1 MKVDTNRLKK
11 GTSELTPECRQLI
24 EDMNSRK
31 TRKEL
36 LEYLE
41 KLRGWV
47 YGKCELYHWIEL
59 LDRFDDILAE
69 AAKENPDNEFAL
81 YCDTNYTPSDV
92 RLLLYVINFTTLL
105 IEHSFSRHLYNSIE
119 HLTQLLSSTNM
130 DIVMCVLNLLY
141 MFSKRSNFIPRL
153 NSTKKVSLLNK
164 LFNFAES
171 WGGKENGFSLAQ
183 CCKKD
188 ARLPRSSSTLYFEY
202 YNAGGQLDFIEVPGL
217 DRIKESPASM
227 AKIVCDK
234 IPHLGDDQ
242 RMHILTRIRLAAT
255 FHNYRMRLQ
264 FVQARL
270 QAISV
275 LVYSNAILD
284 NIHNLLYPGFL
295 EELVELLEV
304 KDIHLVEIRAAALR
318 TLTSIIHLDRNPHF
332 PKKPGSRLS
341 KIIEVTGA
349 ALYHGFLPTLVRA
362 CINHLISIQAKEN
375 DVVASY
381 SVMHQYTFAYEN
393 TNITEF
399 DLFKQTN
406 QFPLSLA
413 TALFSFLYHLA
424 SYEAGGEALVACG
437 MMESLL
443 RVINW
448 PGADLEHITF
458 VTRAVRVIDL
468 ITNIDMHTFHSNNG
482 LGAFIQRLETEVH
495 HCRQDQQD
503 GKKKRKRRT
512 AEIDYM
518 NKHDIIKSPIREGE
532 EDSDMTDAEGI
543 GLEFENERDKDDNE
557 DSNISSESDTK
568 SLHYNEPGSSS
579 SNASTST
586 SKKDTDSNEKD
597 KKIACVTQRAALL
610 KSMLN
615 FLKKSIQ
622 DSAYNSGMRNVME
635 SSLPRSL
642 RNIISNADYY
652 GPSLFLLATDVV
664 TVYVFQEPSLLC
676 TLQDSGLTDIVL
688 RSLLRKEVPA
698 TREVLGSL
706 PNVFSALCLNAR
718 GLEEFSSYHPF
729 DRLFQVLLSP
739 DYLIAMRRRRSS
751 DPLGDTATNL
761 GNAMD
766 DLIKHHPSLRTD
778 ATKSIIK
785 LLTELVR
792 IGSDPHFIC
801 WRANNNN
808 AKSDTGSTSQSNAA
822 RNANKDNGN
831 GSSGEDDDDEE
842 ISSASQQ
849 RSSNRNENAA
859 SSSRTSFTQSTTYQQ
874 HSGTTPEER
883 EPVPLIDYILNVM
896 KFLDAIISNGTNGEH
911 CREFVSLGG
920 LQPLLSILSL
930 PNLPVDS
937 PVTTTAQAVATVC
950 KSVLNLA
957 HETKVIEVA
966 IEQLSQ
972 VVEKLNPLVVHMN
985 SPEKSI
991 LLKELTNCPRM
1002 EAGFSNADY
1011 TPLLHAMSAV
1021 HGYVVMLVHI
1031 CRSSQNDVRM
1041 LLLRKWGIDCARGKK
1056 LLQSLVQLY
1065 TSLVWES
1072 TILLGMCSEDNANA
1086 AKGPEFNYDE
1096 SINRIQTELRRDTV
1110 DISEESSDQTPSTSA
1125 ASAAAVNQQSVSDAS
1140 SASEAILQQA
1150 SSSARGVDMEIDDDV
1165 ICLTPFPSSSSS
1177 QTVPTNDEAISID
1190 STTSSSDSVV
1200 YVPNRSDPGK
1210 DDTETK
1216 CSSDQ
1221 ASSEKP
1227 DGDTKRREKGAPG
1240 QLRYIKAL
1248 LAASSRLGRAL
1259 AELFGN
1265 LVKLCVGTPG
1275 RQRRTN
1281 ELLSTANFPC
1291 TEAGDIARVLSYILV
1306 NGFCYEKIVSPS
1318 VPKLK
1323 LTFLICSVGFTGP
1336 MLFDEKRYAFHL
1348 MLSQFCEEGG
1358 LEAFFDMFKWALSY
1372 GCADEDKESFIKG
1385 NEYAEGT
1392 GEFLDAWLLLLEK
1405 MVNPRAIFESP
1416 HYITSRPTSG
1426 PTGQLLE
1433 FEPVFYM
1440 VKVHSLALNALSDIW
1455 DKKPLPN
1462 YGIRMAESIMA
1473 IMKHILK
1480 NETMLREKY
1489 QKRKE
1494 EIKKVE
1500 EEGEAR
1506 KNYRDSIKKSV
1517 NLNHLKLFMD
1527 MGFSEVHVSEALAVT
1542 NSVEQATDF
1551 LLNRPESSGNASAS
1565 AMSRLL
1571 SFEQE
1576 LDDDDEDD
1584 NDEADGDGSEIEV
1597 VNRTNKPTNT
1607 DKNTADMNEQV
1618 ENPAT
1623 EKTPEITE
1631 SKNKTTWKSVQ
1642 LPDAVAIDNF
1652 CREALK
1658 KTFNTMDQ
1666 LPETVTSGAD
1676 LLAVLYRRHTPD
1688 MKHKFLLT
1696 LVQNITDW
1704 AEKMLHNLKARDAL
1718 NSSKREEIL
1727 IGRYGIKLYIRL
1739 KVGCLLLDDI
1749 YKDMRKTFCMAI
1761 RHEKSLSTLIML
1773 LHKIE
1778 SILQEHIAL
1787 GAPPITPRWL
1797 QHLIE
1802 FIDSIDNACHIMQR
1816 KTNMLAVTTKIWKWF
1831 DSPAGKWNAYSNTN
1845 NEIIHKAFVA
1855 GERSVRITCG
1865 RQKYT
1870 INFNCMSQVNEATG
1884 NHRPIILGL
1893 KVTDLADGSSKIESS
1908 IITSET
1914 SSDSDSGDQSETADQ
1929 SAVNTR
1935 SAGSQAAADILPHSR
1950 SSSDGGSIDSIAV
1963 GNTES
1968 RLSGLFEIDD
1978 DSKLEEEITE
1988 GGVGVET
1995 SASGLNK
2002 IVLHE
2007 EPTGLQQ
2014 YDTGAIVSCLA
2025 RLMRP
2030 KLAID
2035 LDTINSILKLC
2046 VKLTK
2051 DAESA
2056 KVFANNGG
2064 INLLLSMRQMCG
2076 YMGFPTY
2083 AILLIRHVLEEP
2095 QTLLATMERVIASRT
2110 MSVIPSNH
2118 RDLIFVL
2125 RQMSSA
2131 VSRDPKTFMRAASN
2145 VLRLDSNIMKGNDDT
2160 RLIVKAS
2167 VLIRK
2172 AAATGTS
2179 SSASTSTADDNVA
2192 SCSNVHSATEN
2203 DIATSVIKD
2212 LLKALLLPC
2221 IHFPPPPAAR
2231 ALFKEKTQLTFG
2243 GLTSTSKASS
2253 SNSATDASSF
2263 EKTPSDDSQSD
2274 QCCGWHVPSSS
2285 HLHDKPLLTRSTILK
2300 ILADAVRS
2308 YQTFAPK
2315 LITEHVYYAKDSVLI
2330 KQDQSAL
2337 SFILDNF
2344 LPLKE
2349 NCQDREVSTMARV
2362 LITSL
2367 SDCVDQLSIQNTV
2380 ISEVKSAIQ
2389 RAINLPECSDKHMRL
2404 QVFVGLLPTTID
2416 NPMPLNKI
2424 TPHRRNEILLILLR
2438 KGIMTD
2444 LAKMILHLDLSNPNS
2459 VTTLNAVLKPMETLL
2474 RLTISPGLSAKKKTS
2489 QLQCDR
2495 RNRDQLLN
2503 ATQGSNG
2510 GTTTI
2515 HTLSRRSTND
2525 LDGDHIILD
2534 VMADRPRASGFFFTG
2549 DSRTSE
2555 QFNNIFDGILGND
2568 QEFFNDGVLRHLN
2581 DDAESPNA
2589 DVAFET
2595 SSESSDSESNASE
2608 DNDERDGDDDDGNE
2622 EHGEERSEADADEET
2637 RQFIEIFD
2645 HAYAPDQPRATTSDR
2660 RLDGVPIIRYTVS
2673 SNLNPSGS
2681 GTSSGASTSGAG
2693 SASNLDNL
2701 VLVHQTRPR
2710 NTNASV
2716 LSRSFNPIHQQ
2727 QLPSINIGI
2736 VRSSPATGPSTS
2748 ARNNNSIDD
2757 DLIARFNYY
2766 IHHGQTLSSGSGSG
2780 SNPTVPSS
2788 ISNLTAGGGGLGSSS
2803 TVQFGTNAGITVGG
2817 GGAEDT
2823 SEGRVPSST
2832 NRLQRDSRRLLLVDQ
2847 QYCTSHSFNNS
2858 DENQNEL
2865 FNQDALHWWLEE
2877 AKHLDMESQ
2886 PDICLT
2892 VAHQLI
2898 PVLQELRAKTKRRK
2912 RKTASII
2919 TQAGSIDE
2927 STKTQESSGIS
2938 TPSVNITTP
2947 ATVQNSS
2954 SPSNRR
2960 SAIPIL
2966 LPRNSD
2972 SRDAANPS
2980 SDIVDPI
2987 IEFNSLNDEDND
2999 NPDLDTSGA
3008 RRMQASNDR
3017 ESPLA
3022 TSQNETTDP
3031 EVVEESGDDSN
3042 SDGEPLTPQE
3052 TSQTGRQSNQSL
3064 VTSAANLRQRI
3075 TEEMAVAALAEAAL
3089 VPLPDDDEDEEE
3101 EEEEEEE
3108 VEADERQENDE
3119 NDDDNEEEGEDE
3131 ELNVE
3136 DVIMD
3141 FDDEIQNVLSQFSA
3155 PAPQEIASESMVHS
3169 YSSVSQNAEAGSDQS
3184 DRITENISEPSSEPS
3199 AASTTALSSDA
3210 GALASTSSA
3219 DINNASPSLTTIA
3232 GGSSSSNR
3240 AAASGTAASSSRNN
3254 EMSPEVRL
3262 VLGDLQIPEGVDP
3275 SFLAALPSE
3284 MREEVIQEHLRAQR
3298 NRQRAQQN
3306 AIETEHESLIEVN
3319 PDFLAALPPSIQA
3332 EVLSQQRIEQ
3342 QRQAAQTAN
3351 PNDPVDAA
3359 AFFQNLQP
3367 SLRQAIL
3374 TDMEDS
3380 QIASLPPDLVAE
3392 AQNLRRDWEH
3402 RNRQTLHE
3410 RLVTHSQ
3417 ANSTPAIGGTAYI
3430 PPRIPS
3436 IQNLRGRPSWHVWYN
3451 SHSSSSNGPGE
3462 GNFQKLQGKPVA
3474 LALMETE
3481 GSLLDVDAL
3490 SSLLLML
3497 FIDDAKFNI
3506 LRLHRVIRH
3515 LCYHAGTR
3523 EWIIDS
3529 LISII
3534 KMADKTDITRT
3545 DGKLISR
3552 PQYLTLRVDAAL
3564 GYRSSVFLIKRGIEQ
3579 PFKEES
3585 YCGGEGNAIR
3595 IHPQAAQ
3602 MVCRNSLDLLITLAR
3617 YFPGDFVPFR
3627 ETESIADKTDT
3638 INTKLR
3644 VDKDGGGGGQSSPQ
3658 NPSANS
3664 SLTSA
3669 GVWCTN
3675 IAKKPKISHTP
3686 SSLSATPSSSKDE
3699 DPKSSTSSKSTGAAK
3714 KKTPSIFDVL
3724 LKLDCT
3730 TRPFQSSST
3739 STGSSSSSSKEVASA
3754 FLLNPQPNRG
3764 KLDFL
3769 SYEDSPFAQLMSLL
3783 PTSVVKR
3790 SQQLT
3795 DKLVRLLAS
3804 LGLELPKEDKI
3815 TPVAMD
3821 DDLTDTTETAPSS
3834 KPPAT
3839 ATALASETPVI
3850 PVAKAQVIDV
3860 HDSDSE
3866 PDAITGSDDD
3876 EDSGSGG
3883 DGDSFKT
3890 NKPYVKKPRSIL
3902 LYPSKIQQLKIAI
3915 EVLTTKSCSEE
3926 GLEYVTD
3933 LIVHLSQC
3941 SAKANAIVDQL
3952 LIQGVMGLA
3961 ELVRMQ
3967 ILCLMK
3973 EVKENNLK
3981 TITKETDSNAAG
3993 GANKSSSS
4001 QSSSSSKSLTT
4012 PRGGG
4017 IINDRFTAAQVVI
4030 SAPSKS
4036 KPTCEL
4042 QLPSMSPLLTKSS
4055 SQTFFLRTL
4064 KVFMQVRDF
4073 VVFQN
4078 SVTKLEPL
4086 SEIICLNELWD
4097 TLSECLVHLEKTNDQ
4112 HAVLILQPA
4121 VEAFF
4126 LIHASKKKQAVKTFR
4141 PSTHR
4146 SDTFPITRRPLGGGA
4161 SASSSSAAAAA
4172 PGPIPNTLAF
4182 GINERMPPRN
4192 AQSSSGN
4199 NSIEGESSE
4208 QESTDLAAAAVEGI
4222 VDNPSPLT
4230 GAAGS
4235 SKTETT
4241 APSTSGAATA
4251 AAKEA
4256 EIQRRDQKKFLEFA
4270 EKHRTVL
4277 NQILRQSATHLSDGP
4292 FSVLVDHTRIL
4303 DFDVKRKYFRTELER
4318 MDEGVRREELT
4329 VNVRRVT
4336 VFEDSFREL
4345 YRRGPEEWKNRFYIV
4360 FEDEE
4365 GQDAGGLLREWYVII
4380 SREIFNPMYAL
4391 FCVSPGDRV
4400 TYMINP
4406 SSHAN
4411 PNHLCYF
4418 KFVGRVIAKA
4428 IHDNKLL
4435 ECYFT
4440 RSFYKHILGI
4450 QVKYTDMESQDY
4462 EFYKGLAYLMSNDIS
4477 SLGYDLTFSTEV
4489 QEFGVTQIRDLVPNG
4504 RNITVTEKNKFD
4516 YIRLVCQLKMSGS
4529 IRQQLNAFLEG
4540 FYDIIPKRLIS
4551 IFNEQELELLISGLP
4566 NVDIEDLKQNTEYH
4580 KYNSK
4585 SPQIQWFWR
4594 ALRSFDQADR
4604 AKFLQFVTGTSK
4616 VPLQGFSALEGMNGI
4631 QKFQIHRDDRSTDRL
4646 PCAHTCFNQLDL
4658 PLYKSFEKLRTCLTK
4673 AIHECSEGFG
4683 FA

>member
-69 AAKENPDNEFAL
+69 AAKENPENEFAL

-217 DRIKESPASM
+217 DKIKESPASM

-362 CINHLISIQAKEN
+362 CINHLISIQAKET
-375 DVVASY
+375 DLVASY

-399 DLFKQTN
+399 DIFKQTN
-406 QFPLSLA
+406 LFPLSLA

-503 GKKKRKRRT
+503 GKKKRRRRT
-512 AEIDYM
+512 AEIDYT
-518 NKHDIIKSPIREGE
+518 NKHDIKSPIREGE

-543 GLEFENERDKDDNE
+543 NLEFEHERDKDENE

-579 SNASTST
+579 SNASTSG
-586 SKKDTDSNEKD
+586 SKRETDSNEKD
-597 KKIACVTQRAALL
+597 KKMACVTQRAALL

-808 AKSDTGSTSQSNAA
+808 AKSDTGSASQSSAA
-822 RNANKDNGN
+822 RNSNKDNGN

-859 SSSRTSFTQSTTYQQ
+859 SSSRASFTQSATYQ
-874 HSGTTPEER
+874 HSGNTPEER

-1086 AKGPEFNYDE
+1086 AKGADFNNYE
-1096 SINRIQTELRRDTV
+1096 EINRIQTELRRDTV
-1110 DISEESSDQTPSTSA
+1110 DINEESSEQTPPQVSTPSSSA
-1125 ASAAAVNQQSVSDAS
+1125 TTT
-1140 SASEAILQQA
+1140 SASESVSTFATTSTVASETITQQ
-1150 SSSARGVDMEIDDDV
+1150 SSEARVDMDIDDDV
-1165 ICLTPFPSSSSS
+1165 ICLTPFPSSSNAMGVSDVTIQS
-1177 QTVPTNDEAISID
+1177 TVAGNDEAISID

-1200 YVPNRSDPGK
+1200 YVPNRVDAGK
-1210 DDTETK
+1210 EESETK

-1221 ASSEKP
+1221 GIGEKI

-1372 GCADEDKESFIKG
+1372 GCADEEKENFIKG

-1426 PTGQLLE
+1426 PAGQLLE

-1506 KNYRDSIKKSV
+1506 KVYRDSVKKSV

-1551 LLNRPESSGNASAS
+1551 LLNRPESSGNASAT

-1576 LDDDDEDD
+1576 LDDDDDDD
-1584 NDEADGDGSEIEV
+1584 NDEEGADNSEIEV
-1597 VNRTNKPTNT
+1597 QSQDKPANVDKPTSVSDT
-1607 DKNTADMNEQV
+1607 EASQPAPQV
-1618 ENPAT
+1618 AEP
-1623 EKTPEITE
+1623 E

-1688 MKHKFLLT
+1688 MKQKFLLT

-1749 YKDMRKTFCMAI
+1749 YRDMRKTFCMAI

-1816 KTNMLAVTTKIWKWF
+1816 KTNMLAVTTKTWKWF
-1831 DSPAGKWNAYSNTN
+1831 DSPAGKWNAYSSSN

-1893 KVTDLADGSSKIESS
+1893 KVNEVTDGSSKIESS

-1914 SSDSDSGDQSETADQ
+1914 SSDSDSGDQSEAADQ

-1935 SAGSQAAADILPHSR
+1935 SAGSQAAADIPQSR

-1968 RLSGLFEIDD
+1968 SVSGLFEIDD
-1978 DSKLEEEITE
+1978 DSKLEGDIGE
-1988 GGVGVET
+1988 GLE
-1995 SASGLNK
+1995 SGLNR

-2145 VLRLDSNIMKGNDDT
+2145 VLRLDNIMKGKSNCYDDT

-2167 VLIRK
+2167 TIVRK
-2172 AAATGTS
+2172 TTAPTPS
-2179 SSASTSTADDNVA
+2179 SNVDDNVA
-2192 SCSNVHSATEN
+2192 SCSNSHSSEN
-2203 DIATSVIKD
+2203 DISTSVIKD

-2221 IHFPPPPAAR
+2221 IHFPPPAAAR
-2231 ALFKEKTQLTFG
+2231 TAYKEKTPLTFG
-2243 GLTSTSKASS
+2243 GITSAPKAST
-2253 SNSATDASSF
+2253 SATDAGSF
-2263 EKTPSDDSQSD
+2263 EKTQADDSQSD

-2315 LITEHVYYAKDSVLI
+2315 LITEHMYYAKDSVLI

-2367 SDCVDQLSIQNTV
+2367 SDCVDQLSVQNTV
-2380 ISEVKSAIQ
+2380 ITEVKAAIR
-2389 RAINLPECSDKHMRL
+2389 RALILPECSDKHMRL
-2404 QVFVGLLPTTID
+2404 QVFVGLLPTMID

-2424 TPHRRNEILLILLR
+2424 TPHRNEILLILLR

-2444 LAKMILHLDLSNPNS
+2444 LSKMILHLDLSNPNS

-2495 RNRDQLLN
+2495 RSRDQLLN
-2503 ATQGSNG
+2503 AAQGSG
-2510 GTTTI
+2510 SGTTTI

-2525 LDGDHIILD
+2525 LDADHIILD
-2534 VMADRPRASGFFFTG
+2534 VMADRPRASGFFFSG

-2555 QFNNIFDGILGND
+2555 QFNNMFDGILGND
-2568 QEFFNDGVLRHLN
+2568 TEYFNDGVFRHLN
-2581 DDAESPNA
+2581 VGLNDTESPNA

-2645 HAYAPDQPRATTSDR
+2645 HAYAPDQPRASTSDR

-2693 SASNLDNL
+2693 SGSNLDNL
-2701 VLVHQTRPR
+2701 VLVHQTRQR

-2766 IHHGQTLSSGSGSG
+2766 IHHGQSLSSGTGTASI
-2780 SNPTVPSS
+2780 PVPSS
-2788 ISNLTAGGGGLGSSS
+2788 MSNQLGGGGALGSSGG
-2803 TVQFGTNAGITVGG
+2803 VQFGTNATV
-2817 GGAEDT
+2817 GAEDA
-2823 SEGRVPSST
+2823 SEGRVPSSN

-2912 RKTASII
+2912 RKTASVIA
-2919 TQAGSIDE
+2919 QAGSTDE
-2927 STKTQESSGIS
+2927 SAKVQGQESTEIS
-2938 TPSVNITTP
+2938 TPSANVTTP
-2947 ATVQNSS
+2947 AVPSNT
-2954 SPSNRR
+2954 SPSSRR

-2972 SRDAANPS
+2972 ARDANSS

-2987 IEFNSLNDEDND
+2987 IEFNSLNDEEIDNQ
-2999 NPDLDTSGA
+2999 DLDTNGGNTQENSSVNLSPVTSRDA
-3008 RRMQASNDR
+3008 TR
-3017 ESPLA
+3017 EP
-3022 TSQNETTDP
+3022 D
-3031 EVVEESGDDSN
+3031 VVESGDDSN
-3042 SDGEPLTPQE
+3042 SEGEPLTPQDA
-3052 TSQTGRQSNQSL
+3052 SNQSD
-3064 VTSAANLRQRI
+3064 SQANQSLATNLHQRI
-3075 TEEMAVAALAEAAL
+3075 TTEMAVAALAEAAL
-3089 VPLPDDDEDEEE
+3089 VPLPDDDEEEDEDDDEEE
-3101 EEEEEEE
+3101 EA
-3108 VEADERQENDE
+3108 EAEERQEIDNDDNDDE
-3119 NDDDNEEEGEDE
+3119 NEDEGEDE

-3155 PAPQEIASESMVHS
+3155 PTHPQELSSSIGMTGASQSATTSS
-3169 YSSVSQNAEAGSDQS
+3169 YQS
-3184 DRITENISEPSSEPS
+3184 DRNTEGNSEASETTTSSSLLNVTLGTLPTTS
-3199 AASTTALSSDA
+3199 SNVANTPPSTTDNL
-3210 GALASTSSA
+3210 
-3219 DINNASPSLTTIA
+3219 
-3232 GGSSSSNR
+3232 SSSSLPID
-3240 AAASGTAASSSRNN
+3240 AEGSPPSGTASAATD
-3254 EMSPEVRL
+3254 EMSPEVRQ

-3436 IQNLRGRPSWHVWYN
+3436 IQNLRGRPSWHTNSVWYN
-3451 SHSSSSNGPGE
+3451 SHSSSSNGPGDAS
-3462 GNFQKLQGKPVA
+3462 FQKLQGKPVA

-3490 SSLLLML
+3490 SALLLML

-3515 LCYHAGTR
+3515 LCYNSGTR

-3579 PFKEES
+3579 ICKETS
-3585 YCGGEGNAIR
+3585 YCGTEGNAIR

-3617 YFPGDFVPFR
+3617 YFPRDFVPFR
-3627 ETESIADKTDT
+3627 EIENITEKTDT
-3638 INTKLR
+3638 IDSKLR
-3644 VDKDGGGGGQSSPQ
+3644 GEKDGQISTQ
-3658 NPSANS
+3658 NPSTNQSLS
-3664 SLTSA
+3664 SAA

-3675 IAKKPKISHTP
+3675 IAKKPKISHSP
-3686 SSLSATPSSSKDE
+3686 SPTVPKEEESKVA
-3699 DPKSSTSSKSTGAAK
+3699 STSTAAGVK
-3714 KKTPSIFDVL
+3714 KKTPSVFDVL
-3724 LKLDCT
+3724 LKLDCS
-3730 TRPFQSSST
+3730 TRPFQANN
-3739 STGSSSSSSKEVASA
+3739 SSKEA
-3754 FLLNPQPNRG
+3754 FFVLNPLPHRA

-3769 SYEDSPFAQLMSLL
+3769 SFEDSPFAQLMSLL

-3804 LGLELPKEDKI
+3804 LGVELPKEDKV
-3815 TPVAMD
+3815 TPVAID
-3821 DDLTDTTETAPSS
+3821 DEIVETVDTETPKAY
-3834 KPPAT
+3834 
-3839 ATALASETPVI
+3839 LASETPVV
-3850 PVAKAQVIDV
+3850 PVAKPHVIDV

-3866 PDAITGSDDD
+3866 PDAIPCSD
-3876 EDSGSGG
+3876 EDSESE
-3883 DGDSFKT
+3883 SY
-3890 NKPYVKKPRSIL
+3890 KPCKKYAKKARPTL
-3902 LYPSKIQQLKIAI
+3902 LYPSRIQQLKIAI

-3926 GLEYVTD
+3926 GLEYVTE

-3941 SAKANAIVDQL
+3941 SAKANEIVVQL

-3967 ILCLMK
+3967 ILSLMK

-3981 TITKETDSNAAG
+3981 TNNESDSSAASK
-3993 GANKSSSS
+3993 N
-4001 QSSSSSKSLTT
+4001 QSKMG
-4012 PRGGG
+4012 RGG

-4030 SAPSKS
+4030 SAPTKS

-4064 KVFMQVRDF
+4064 KVFMQVRDL
-4073 VVFQN
+4073 VDYKTLQT
-4078 SVTKLEPL
+4078 VTKIEPL

-4097 TLSECLVHLEKTNDQ
+4097 TLSECLVHLEQTNDQ

-4126 LIHASKKKQAVKTFR
+4126 LIHASKKKQATKTVR
-4141 PSTHR
+4141 PGNHR
-4146 SDTFPITRRPLGGGA
+4146 SDTFTITRRPIGGSSTA
-4161 SASSSSAAAAA
+4161 SPA
-4172 PGPIPNTLAF
+4172 IPNTLDF
-4182 GINERMPPRN
+4182 TINERMPQRN
-4192 AQSSSGN
+4192 APSRASVGESTEQENSDSATVEDSDTASLTAASSS
-4199 NSIEGESSE
+4199 SK
-4208 QESTDLAAAAVEGI
+4208 STD
-4222 VDNPSPLT
+4222 
-4230 GAAGS
+4230 
-4235 SKTETT
+4235 T